1 MPSILIVDDEKSL
14 REILEILFSNEGF
27 NVFVAK
33 NIAEAKN
40 ILSNNKIDILL
51 SDLVLGKESGLDLV
65 RFIYDNALG
74 IPSVLIT
81 AYASPETAMESIKL
95 GVVDYISKPFD
106 NDELVK
112 MVKNIVC
119 KDCDKRYP
127 SELNDII
134 GKSSFI
140 DDLKQKI
147 VDIASGDSSV
157 LITGESGTG
166 KELVARS
173 IHNLSKRK
181 NKPFIPINCGA
192 IPADIVESELFG
204 YKKGAFTGAYADKKG
219 LFEMASGGTVFLDEI
234 TELPLNMQVKLLRVL
249 QERKVMKVG
258 SSEEVDVDIRV
269 ISATNKEIEKEV
281 QEGRF
286 RSDLYYRINVVQ
298 LELKPL
304 RERIEDIEPLA
315 KFFLEK
321 FSKQM
326 GKNIKEISYPVME
339 LLKSYDYKGNV
350 RELQNIIERGVALE
364 KSDRLL
370 PSSILGYFSKKVT
383 DDDDILPEVKLDNPI
398 DLEKVLE
405 TVEKKYITTALQ
417 LTSNNQSKA
426 AKLLGISLRIL
437 RYKMEKYGF
446 LQKGEI

>member
-1 MPSILIVDDEKSL
+1 MPSILIVDDERSL

-33 NIAEAKN
+33 NVHEAKN
-40 ILSNNKIDILL
+40 ILVNNKIDVLL
-51 SDLVLGKESGLDLV
+51 SDIVLGKESGLDLV
-65 RFIYDNALG
+65 RYIYDNGLG

-81 AYASPETAMESIKL
+81 AYASPESAMESIKL

-112 MVKNIVC
+112 MIKRIVC
-119 KDCDKRYP
+119 KDCDKKYP
-127 SELNDII
+127 KELDDII

-140 DDLKQKI
+140 QDLKQKI
-147 VDIASGDSSV
+147 IDVASGDSSV
-157 LITGESGTG
+157 LICGESGTG
-166 KELVARS
+166 KELVARA

-181 NKPFIPINCGA
+181 DKPFVPINCGA
-192 IPADIVESELFG
+192 IPGEIVESELFG

-219 LFEMASGGTVFLDEI
+219 LFEVASGGTVFLDEI
-234 TELPLNMQVKLLRVL
+234 TELPLNIQVKLLRVL
-249 QERKVMKVG
+249 QERKIMKVG
-258 SSEEVDVDIRV
+258 SSEEVDVDIRI
-269 ISATNKEIEKEV
+269 ISATNRDIDKEV
-281 QEGRF
+281 EEGRF

-304 RERIEDIEPLA
+304 KERIEDIEPLA
-315 KFFLEK
+315 KFFLKRFSEK
-321 FSKQM
+321 M
-326 GKNIKEISYPVME
+326 GKDIKDISYPVME

-383 DDDDILPEVKLDNPI
+383 DENEILPEVKLDNPV
-398 DLEKVLE
+398 DLEKILE
-405 TVEKKYITTALQ
+405 TVEKKYITTALS
-417 LTSNNQSKA
+417 LTGNNQSKA

-446 LQKGEI
+446 L